1 DNFVGLIGNMLLL
14 DQRTNNV
21 LENKIFTEKQEALLK
36 SSIFID
42 DVLKSSTKWE
52 VEEINKRTEY
62 LADIAYN
69 KIFKI

>member
-1 DNFVGLIGNMLLL
+1 MLLL
-14 DQRTNNV
+14 DQRTNNI
-21 LENKIFTEKQEALLK
+21 LENKTFSEKKETLMN

-42 DVLKSSTKWE
+42 DALKSATKWD